1 MSARRRLAVL
11 VAQIATVL
19 GLLFG
24 WSHDSPN
31 LEMGISRPTAVYHAL
46 RTWLTNGALRSYIPV
61 TLKEELFGFALGLG
75 VALALALILASS
87 RVLTEFCEPF
97 IAVVN
102 ALPKFALGP
111 LFVLV
116 FGIHFL
122 SKVYFVATAV
132 FFVPFIA
139 IFTAITTIDHDL
151 LHNIRALGAGRR
163 DLLQQVYVPATL
175 SAVISSLRITATF
188 ALLAAVVSELI
199 ASTSGIGYEISSAQQ
214 NLQADFVLAGVLIVA
229 AIAFFLDRLLVLF
242 ERRFSYR

>member
-1 MSARRRLAVL
+1 MSTRRRMAVL
-11 VAQIATVL
+11 VAQVATVL
-19 GLLFG
+19 GLLVA
-24 WSHDSPN
+24 WSHDSAN

-46 RTWLTNGALRSYIPV
+46 RTWLTNGVLRSYIPV
-61 TLKEELFGFALGLG
+61 TLKEAVLGFALGVG
-75 VALALALILASS
+75 VGLALALVLASS
-87 RVLTEFCEPF
+87 RTLAEFSEPF

-139 IFTAITTIDHDL
+139 IFTAITTIDADL
-151 LHNIRALGAGRR
+151 LHNIRALGAGKRH
-163 DLLQQVYVPATL
+163 LIQQVYVPATI
-175 SAVISSLRITATF
+175 SAVMSSLRITATF

-199 ASTSGIGYEISSAQQ
+199 ASTAGIGYEVSSAQQ
-214 NLQADFVLAGVLIVA
+214 TLRADFVLAGVLIVA
-229 AIAFFLDRLLVLF
+229 VIAFCLDRLFVLF
-242 ERRFSYR
+242 ERRYSFR